1 MTELESRLLTIVQ
14 RLEKT
19 HEERERQFGA
29 TLSDLT
35 KRLNTGTERIATL
48 TAQLS
53 ALNEKLE
60 RLQQML
66 NKPQGYANGR

>member
-1 MTELESRLLTIVQ
+1 MTELEFRLLAIVQ

-19 HEERERQFGA
+19 HQERERQFGA

-35 KRLNTGTERIATL
+35 RRLNSGTERITTL

-60 RLQQML
+60 RLQQTL
-66 NKPQGYANGR
+66 NKRQGCANGG